1 MTTNA
6 RTPDPGSSTAIATL
20 ERLCASVSNWDR
32 WGPDDEIGTLNYI
45 TPAKIIEA
53 ARLVRTGRIT
63 ELGIPLDRNGP
74 QLTAPRRYNPIHLMD
89 RLAIDSTIPGGGEV
103 GVSDDVLVLPLQ
115 SATQW
120 DSLAHVAYRGR
131 LYGGRDAATVTTRG
145 ASVNSI
151 KAISSK
157 VMSRGVLVDLARHA
171 GLDSLAPGK
180 AITPQD
186 LDAALAAQKIQIGRG
201 DVLLVR
207 TGFLGRCR
215 AAAWQGFHAES
226 PGLGFDTVRWIH
238 DHELAAVASDTAAL
252 EVKPWDLPGVASP
265 FHVAALVHMGLL
277 IGEIFDLD
285 ALAGQCAA
293 DGVYE
298 FLFVAPALPVTG
310 GVGSAINPY
319 AVK

>member
-1 MTTNA
+1 MKA
-6 RTPDPGSSTAIATL
+6 GAPDPGSGAALATL

-32 WGPDDEIGTLNYI
+32 WGPQDEIGTLNYI

-53 ARLVRTGRIT
+53 ARLIKTGRIT

-89 RLAIDSTIPGGGEV
+89 RLAVDSTIPGGGEV

-180 AITPQD
+180 AITPED
-186 LDAALAAQKIQIGRG
+186 LDATLVAQKVQIGRG

-215 AAAWQGFHAES
+215 AAAWQGFHGES
-226 PGLGFDTVRWIH
+226 PGLGLDTVRWIH

-252 EVKPWDLPGVASP
+252 EVKPWNLPGVASP

-285 ALAGQCAA
+285 ALAAECAA

-298 FLFVAPALPVTG
+298 FLFVAPPLPVTG
-310 GVGSAINPY
+310 GVGSVINPY